1 MTRYARQMQVP
12 GIGVDGQARLAAAQV
27 LIVGAGGLG
36 CTVIP
41 ALAAAGVGRLT
52 VIDPDRVELTNLHR
66 QTLYTVAD
74 IGQPK
79 AVAAAARARA
89 LNPDGQATAIVDR
102 LDPANAAGLIAA
114 ADLSWTPPTALP

>member
-12 GIGVDGQARLAAAQV
+12 GIGAEGQARLAAARV

-41 ALAAAGVGRLT
+41 ALAAAGVGQLT
-52 VIDPDRVELTNLHR
+52 VIDPDVVELTNLHR
-66 QTLYTVAD
+66 QTLYSADD

-79 AVAAAARARA
+79 AVAAVA
-89 LNPDGQATAIVDR
+89 
-102 LDPANAAGLIAA
+102 
-114 ADLSWTPPTALP
+114 

>member
-41 ALAAAGVGRLT
+41 ALAAAGVGQLT
-52 VIDPDRVELTNLHR
+52 VIDPDVVELTNLSGTFLFNEIDGLLEVAHLLR
-66 QTLYTVAD
+66 MIGLEVSAGAVIYFPADGRRPQTLE
-74 IGQPK
+74 
-79 AVAAAARARA
+79 
-89 LNPDGQATAIVDR
+89 
-102 LDPANAAGLIAA
+102 
-114 ADLSWTPPTALP
+114 